1 MKRFMALLS
10 VIFIFGC
17 AGADTGDDR
26 SATLRLGWIP
36 SGSFSGEISGKALF
50 AEEFG
55 LDLEIRPGGPGI
67 NTVSLVASGQDTF
80 GTLSADEVFL
90 ANESGADLV
99 IIGVINDITPGAF
112 VALESSGIT
121 SPNDFV
127 GRTVGV
133 LPFGSTTVLYEA
145 LLAVT
150 GVDRRQVTERTIS
163 PDLRPF
169 LDGVYDVHPV
179 FVYDETV
186 TLDNLG
192 VDYAVIHPQDYGIT
206 FKGPVYFT
214 RREIVERRPELVD
227 AFVKTMIEG
236 WLHALENPEDAIA
249 RLHEFDNAVDR
260 DRELSVLRAGTEYFR
275 AYQGQPLNSDPQSWV
290 EMVDLLVEFD
300 RLQAAPDLERVLQ
313 LRWVREYHGAQGR

>member
-1 MKRFMALLS
+1 MKRLLVLLS
-10 VIFIFGC
+10 LILLTACSG
-17 AGADTGDDR
+17 GADVDGQ

-36 SGSFSGEISGKALF
+36 SGSFAGEISGRDLF
-50 AEEFG
+50 AEQFG

-90 ANESGADLV
+90 ANEAGADLV

-112 VALESSGIT
+112 VALEESGIT
-121 SPNDFV
+121 SPTDFV

-145 LLAVT
+145 LLAAT

-169 LDGVYDVHPV
+169 LDGVYEVHPV
-179 FVYDETV
+179 FIYDETV
-186 TLDNLG
+186 TLDELG
-192 VDYAVIHPQDYGIT
+192 VAFNVIRPQDYGII

-214 RREIVERRPELVD
+214 RREVVDRQPELVE
-227 AFVKTMIEG
+227 AFVRTMIEG
-236 WLHALENPEDAIA
+236 WLHALENKEDAID
-249 RLHEFDNAVDR
+249 RLHRFDSAIDR
-260 DRELSVLRAGTEYFR
+260 SRELAVLQKGADYFR
-275 AYQGQPLNSDPQSWV
+275 AFQGQPLSSDPASWV
-290 EMVDLLVEFD
+290 EMVDLLVQFD
-300 RLQAAPDLERVLQ
+300 RLQAAPDLDRVLR
-313 LRWVREYHGAQGR
+313 LDWVKEHHLERQ